1 MKIYISHCSAKKE
14 ESLKFS
20 KEEVYPFKLYTA
32 TPLKRF
38 MEKCQQKQVNW
49 AIFSDLY
56 GVWFPNEKHYW
67 YEKSPNKVSKEEF
80 KYLLNN
86 FNKRLSEYEEIWFYY
101 NPGRFHQLY
110 KKIISQ
116 TKLKDRIKKFTHLIE
131 IQ

>member
-14 ESLKFS
+14 ESLKYS

-38 MEKCQQKQVNW
+38 MKECQQKQVDW
-49 AIFSDLY
+49 AILSDFY
-56 GVWFPNEKHYW
+56 GIWFPNEKYIW

-80 KYLLNN
+80 NLLLDNL
-86 FNKRLSEYEEIWFYY
+86 NKRLSIYNEIWFYY

-110 KKIISQ
+110 KKILNH
-116 TKLKDRIKKFTHLIE
+116 TKLKNRIKMFTHLRE